1 MRITILRI
9 KSLTKSEEIIC
20 FFSLQSTASA
30 TTRIMTDANATS
42 SQGSGENPARV
53 AQRVAPLSITTSRPQ
68 IDGTLPGQYS
78 YSADGAFA
86 QPRSSPAQRT
96 MSDPF
101 PPPSPVQQGS
111 PMRAT
116 SGEVPKSAG
125 YMDSSVRFLKSSK
138 GDKSPSSSRS
148 DKRDKAKRRHSHESK
163 INGYTEC
170 GRHGDDWLF
179 GGFSVS
185 DSVKK
190 LLERDKKSG

>member
-1 MRITILRI
+1 MRIAIVREKL
-9 KSLTKSEEIIC
+9 LTESEEITC
-20 FFSLQSTASA
+20 FFSLQSAASA
-30 TTRIMTDANATS
+30 TTRVMTDAS
-42 SQGSGENPARV
+42 STQGSGEDPTKV

-78 YSADGAFA
+78 YPGDGAFA

-96 MSDPF
+96 MRDPF

-125 YMDSSVRFLKSSK
+125 YADSSVRFLKNSK

-148 DKRDKAKRRHSHESK
+148 DKREKAKRRHSHESK

-190 LLERDKKSG
+190 LWERDKKSG

>member
-1 MRITILRI
+1 
-9 KSLTKSEEIIC
+9 
-20 FFSLQSTASA
+20 
-30 TTRIMTDANATS
+30 MTDANTTS
-42 SQGSGENPARV
+42 SQSYGEDPARV

-78 YSADGAFA
+78 YPADGAFA

>member
-1 MRITILRI
+1 MRIAIVREKL
-9 KSLTKSEEIIC
+9 LTKSEEITC
-20 FFSLQSTASA
+20 FFSYQSAASS
-30 TTRIMTDANATS
+30 TTRIMNDTTS
-42 SQGSGENPARV
+42 TQGSGEDPTKA

-78 YSADGAFA
+78 YPGDGAFA

-101 PPPSPVQQGS
+101 PPPSPAQQGS

-125 YMDSSVRFLKSSK
+125 YTDSSVRFLKSSK

-148 DKRDKAKRRHSHESK
+148 DKREKAKRRHSHESK

-190 LLERDKKSG
+190 LWERDKKSG